1 MDTITT
7 GSQLYARAIQATY
20 ELQEFLGGG
29 RIAQVYRAEQLWP
42 PDRKGHRVAVKLA
55 RSAGENKWL
64 EAEKALL
71 ENVGNVPGFPRLEG
85 YGETREDPPR
95 FFLVLEFIQ
104 GKRLSTLAQ
113 EYPNFRLPERLGIE
127 TACKYAHVLEALHRA
142 GYASTDRKLDDIYW
156 IEGEDRLVVLDWNVA
171 AKTDDSKI
179 QALDLYQ
186 FGLFWYELLLGSP
199 PPRLQER
206 ARFGLESHPYWQN
219 LTYGTQYILARA
231 LDPITERRYT
241 KAEDLVKDLDFLM
254 GLFHKSADELRE
266 KSLQE
271 TDPRQALI
279 ILDVIRL
286 HFPEVWGPQLES
298 KAEDSRKKLRDR
310 LDNLLQT
317 ARDDLEK
324 ADYEQATNRLE
335 QCLKDTSRP
344 DQQLRVHRWMLL
356 ARFAQ
361 ALSPEIRSIFQ
372 EHALRLLIN
381 VVERLEQ
388 GDTQK
393 AVDEFWGLLKSAFL
407 PVGGRIPSKFTSELG
422 TAQNQ
427 YIQGSEIASSLEEAY
442 THLKEPWPDQAKLF
456 ASIVGLRLSS
466 VSAATARPEPL
477 RFLADEAMFR
487 LRLHEATNRRDQHDL
502 KEAAQLYGQALSFFE
517 ALPSTYQDLLRRQF
531 GEPRE
536 AKDVCENLDR
546 TLGEAERFK
555 KAGEECLAKGDF
567 RAAEEAFGK
576 GLALFSD
583 PSKLPEW
590 AKGWGEGIVWELR
603 LGQRRAHLR
612 SALKEAL
619 EPLQA
624 QLESPPPAFLPS
636 EPPAKS
642 RARKDARPQLPTQ
655 ELPHEEDSLE
665 VALLRCR
672 RLLEAFPDDEW
683 GKQQE
688 AWLKDRLVRQVEEFL
703 RPQVPIQQIEASAP
717 PEEQEARLPR
727 MARLISLA
735 RHYFGGELQKKL
747 QEWEVRATLAL
758 QGELNRLLISA
769 EKQLQD
775 GWRVNLGKVLDEWE
789 RGHSLLRQLG
799 YFQEVF
805 DRQALRAQEAKLDAL
820 YEQVRNLA
828 QLQRDVAAEIGTRRA
843 QIDAE
848 EQKRREERRRAYFLV
863 QEARELLGEKPEPRR
878 IDLENARSKVQEAC
892 SLWPECPGGTELLR
906 RLNETIGK
914 FDQRFEGAWNRARE
928 ASRQNQ
934 FEQALQALEQMPSDL
949 FLSPEQIDQRDRLRV
964 EIQLQEAL
972 QKARESLEKGNY
984 RNALEALS
992 KVPEDEKLT
1001 SEQREVRDSLH
1012 LGIIWK
1018 ALLQAREVI
1027 AKGQYERAKQ
1037 ILDEISGAA
1046 MPPEYQQKHKMLEER
1061 LEQFRKLASN
1071 LEQASRRLETEILKP
1086 LEGRPLSFGI
1096 LKEHLKELISW
1107 IGETPEELPEGLREQ
1122 ASNHL
1127 RPIEDALWKVRK
1139 RLRFWQTDLL
1149 AGVAESLSIV
1159 GWLQQQVQNKKAF
1172 ALEEETN
1179 VPSTEVAG

>member
-113 EYPNFRLPERLGIE
+113 EHPNFRLPEPLGIK
-127 TACKYAHVLEALHRA
+127 TACQYARVLEALHRA

-317 ARDDLEK
+317 ARGDLEK

-372 EHALRLLIN
+372 EHALRPLIN
-381 VVERLEQ
+381 VIESLEREES
-388 GDTQK
+388 QK

-407 PVGGRIPSKFTSELG
+407 PVGTVIPSKFTSGLE
-422 TAQNQ
+422 TAKNQ
-427 YIQGSEIASSLEEAY
+427 YMQGGEIAPSLEEAY
-442 THLKEPWPDQAKLF
+442 THLKEPQPGEAELF
-456 ASIVGLRLSS
+456 ASIVGLRLPPE
-466 VSAATARPEPL
+466 SAATARPEPL

-487 LRLHEATNRRDQHDL
+487 LRLYEAANRRDQHDL

-590 AKGWGEGIVWELR
+590 AKGWGEGVIWELR
-603 LGQRRAHLR
+603 WGRRRAHLR

-703 RPQVPIQQIEASAP
+703 HPQAPVQQPEASAP
-717 PEEQEARLPR
+717 PEEQEARLTR

-735 RHYFGGELQKKL
+735 RRYFGGELQKEL

-863 QEARELLGEKPEPRR
+863 QEARELWEKPERRR

-892 SLWPECPGGTELLR
+892 NLWPECPGGDELLR
-906 RLNETIGK
+906 GLREAIGK
-914 FDQRFEGAWNRARE
+914 FNQQFKDAWNRAKE
-928 ASRQNQ
+928 ALTQNQ
-934 FEQALQALEQMPSDL
+934 FEQALQALEHMPLDL
-949 FLSPEQIDQRDRLRV
+949 FLSPEQIDQRDQLRV
-964 EIQLQEAL
+964 EIQFQEAF
-972 QKARESLEKGNY
+972 QKAEESLKKGNY
-984 RNALEALS
+984 RDALEALS
-992 KVPEDEKLT
+992 KAPEDEKLT
-1001 SEQREVRDSLH
+1001 PEQRKSRDSLR
-1012 LGIIWK
+1012 LQIIGE
-1018 ALLQAREVI
+1018 ALSQARAVT
-1027 AKGQYERAKQ
+1027 ANGQYEDARQ
-1037 ILDEISGAA
+1037 ILDEIGGAA
-1046 MPPEYQQKHKMLEER
+1046 MTPEHQQEHKMLEKR
-1061 LEQFRKLASN
+1061 LEQFQKLASN
-1071 LEQASRRLETEILKP
+1071 LEQASQRLETALKP
-1086 LEGRPLSFGI
+1086 LEGRPLSFGK

-1107 IGETPEELPEGLREQ
+1107 IGETPEELPEGLREK
-1122 ASNHL
+1122 ANDHL
-1127 RPIEDALWKVRK
+1127 CRIENALWEARK
-1139 RLRFWQTDLL
+1139 HLRFWQTGPL
-1149 AGVAESLSIV
+1149 ADVAESLSIV
-1159 GWLQQQVQNKKAF
+1159 RWLQQQVKDKKVF
-1172 ALEEETN
+1172 ALGEETN
-1179 VPSTEVAG
+1179 VPSTEIAG